1 MIKHKKIYKDFFKY
15 AEQDFVPCELCGNQA
30 VDVHHIEAR
39 GMGGSKTKDHIVNL
53 MGVCRSCHN
62 KCGANKSFNKKA
74 WDSHLEFMYNYLNGN
89 KEKLEKLVREYV
101 DLQYPD

>member
-1 MIKHKKIYKDFFKY
+1 MIKHKRIYKEFFKY

-53 MGVCRSCHN
+53 MGVCRECHN
-62 KCGANKSFNKKA
+62 KCGANVDYNKKA
-74 WDSHLEFMYNYLNGN
+74 QNTHIEFMFNFLKGDMIT
-89 KEKLEKLVREYV
+89 LRKLVYEYV
-101 DLQYPD
+101 DLQEK